1 MKTFRLRVWTNNG
14 PSVTGRRPMRGV
26 VEDPENG
33 RQEPIANADDLRAFL
48 DAEVGAGTAIIVA
61 DIADPA

>member
-1 MKTFRLRVWTNNG
+1 
-14 PSVTGRRPMRGV
+14 MRGV